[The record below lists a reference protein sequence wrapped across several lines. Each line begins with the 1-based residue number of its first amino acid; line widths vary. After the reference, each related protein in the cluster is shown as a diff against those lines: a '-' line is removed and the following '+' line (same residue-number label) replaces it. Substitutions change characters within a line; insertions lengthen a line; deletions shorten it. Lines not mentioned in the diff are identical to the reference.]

1 MSAMDA
7 IRQAWSKSKWY
18 RVALVAAILWF
29 VLRFAVQVIYA
40 SGMMPEL
47 TGEDGLPMDVP
58 VYLAGAQK
66 LMAGQDLYPQDL
78 SDSTF
83 HYPYSPP
90 FAMLSTVLLLFSPQ
104 AVAIGG
110 TFLSVVIYVLLYVK
124 WMQIFERLSLP
135 GVVEKMALTLP
146 VWLIFSAFWGLVAY
160 LNIGIFV
167 ALVAT
172 LLLEGILQERLK
184 WSAALATF
192 LLISKLM
199 WLFPLGLPLL
209 VGRRKFFFRLLGL
222 TALFYAGLV
231 GVSMLVAGP
240 GYILQQ
246 YADYIVHLQRIASEF
261 PWHVRDTIPFLGY
274 NHSIKQV
281 FVFLLGTHPWVLGLA
296 TLVKILML
304 LPFGLL
310 CWRLLRTPPAQDSH
324 ALKLALVFCLYLA
337 AFIWLD
343 IVWEVL
349 LGIAVFPFVL
359 SILEKTWH
367 KRLAWGIF
375 LLYAFVD
382 MIQFFSYV
390 FGGDSLVVMQGAYVL
405 SDPSLHL
412 PLTMLVI
419 LMFYAFLLAYL
430 RRTTDG
436 QGA

>member
-1 MSAMDA
+1 MGA
-7 IRQAWSKSKWY
+7 ISQAWSKSKWY
-18 RVALVAAILWF
+18 RVALTAAILWF

-47 TGEDGLPMDVP
+47 TGEDGLPMDIP
-58 VYLAGAQK
+58 VYLGAAQK
-66 LMAGQDLYPQDL
+66 FIEGQNLYPQDL

-90 FAMLSTVLLLFSPQ
+90 FAMLSTFLLLFSPR
-104 AVAIGG
+104 VIAIGG
-110 TFLSVVIYVLLYVK
+110 TCLCVGIYALLYWR
-124 WMQIFERLSLP
+124 WMKIFERLSLP
-135 GVVEKMALTLP
+135 GVVEKMAYTLP
-146 VWLIFSAFWGLVAY
+146 VWLVFSAFWGLVAY

-172 LLLEGILQERLK
+172 LLVEGILQERLK
-184 WSAALATF
+184 WSAALAAF
-192 LLISKLM
+192 LLASKIM

-209 VGRRKFFFRLLGL
+209 VGRRKFFLQLLGP

-246 YADYIVHLQRIASEF
+246 YADYVVHLQRIASEF
-261 PWHVRDTIPFLGY
+261 PWHVRDAIPFLGY

-281 FVFLLGTHPWVLGLA
+281 FVFLLGEHSWVLGLA
-296 TLVKILML
+296 TLVKILIL

-310 CWRLLRTPPAQDSH
+310 CWRLLRTPPEQDFH
-324 ALKLALVFCLYLA
+324 TLKLTLVFCLYLA

-349 LGIAVFPFVL
+349 LGVAIFPFVL
-359 SILEKTWH
+359 TILDKTWQ
-367 KRLAWGIF
+367 KWLAWSLF

-382 MIQFFSYV
+382 LIQFLSYMI
-390 FGGDSLVVMQGAYVL
+390 GGDSLVVMQGAYVL

-412 PLTMLVI
+412 PMTMLVI
-419 LMFYAFLLAYL
+419 LMFYAFLLSYL
-430 RRTTDG
+430 RKTSDG
-436 QGA
+436 KSA

>member
-1 MSAMDA
+1 MIA
-7 IRQAWSKSKWY
+7 IKQVWSKSKWY
-18 RVALVAAILWF
+18 RVALVAAIIWF
-29 VLRFAVQVIYA
+29 VLRLAVQVIYA

-58 VYLAGAQK
+58 VYLGAAQK
-66 LMAGQDLYPQDL
+66 FIAGQGLYPDDL

-104 AVAIGG
+104 AIALGG
-110 TFLSVVIYVLLYVK
+110 TFLSVGIYALLYVK

-135 GVVEKMALTLP
+135 GVVEKMAYTLP
-146 VWLIFSAFWGLVAY
+146 VWLIFSAFWGLVVY

-172 LLLEGILQERLK
+172 LLVEGILQERLK
-184 WSAALATF
+184 RSAALASF
-192 LLISKLM
+192 LLVSKVM

-209 VGRRKFFFRLLGL
+209 LGRRKFFGQLLGL
-222 TALFYAGLV
+222 SALFYAGLV

-246 YADYIVHLQRIASEF
+246 YADYFVHLQRIASEF
-261 PWHVRDTIPFLGY
+261 PWHVRDAIPFLGY

-281 FVFLLGTHPWVLGLA
+281 FVFLLGAHPWVLGLA
-296 TLVKILML
+296 TLVKILIL

-310 CWRLLRTPPAQDSH
+310 CWRLLRTPPTQDFH
-324 ALKLALVFCLYLA
+324 ALKLTLVFCLYLA

-349 LGIAVFPFVL
+349 LGIAIFPFVL

-367 KRLAWGIF
+367 KWLVWSLF

-382 MIQFFSYV
+382 LIQFFSYI

-419 LMFYAFLLAYL
+419 LVFYTFLLTYL
-430 RRTTDG
+430 RKMTDE
-436 QGA
+436 QVA

>member
-1 MSAMDA
+1 MDA

>member
-1 MSAMDA
+1 MSA

-18 RVALVAAILWF
+18 RVALVAAMFWF
-29 VLRFAVQVIYA
+29 VLRFAVQLIYA

-58 VYLAGAQK
+58 VYLGGAQK
-66 LMAGQDLYPQDL
+66 FIAGQDLYPQDL

-90 FAMLSTVLLLFSPQ
+90 FAMLSAVLLLFSPQ
-104 AVAIGG
+104 AIAIGG
-110 TFLSVVIYVLLYVK
+110 TFLSVGIYALLYIK

-135 GVVEKMALTLP
+135 GVVEKMAQTLP

-172 LLLEGILQERLK
+172 LLIEGILQERLK

-209 VGRRKFFFRLLGL
+209 VGRRKFFFQLLGL
-222 TALFYAGLV
+222 TVLFYAGLV

-246 YADYIVHLQRIASEF
+246 YADYFVHLQRIASEF

-281 FVFLLGTHPWVLGLA
+281 FVFLLGAHPWVFWLA
-296 TLVKILML
+296 TLVKILIL

-343 IVWEVL
+343 IVWDVL

-359 SILEKTWH
+359 AILEKTWH
-367 KRLAWGIF
+367 KRLAWGLF

-382 MIQFFSYV
+382 LIQFFSYI

-430 RRTTDG
+430 RKTTGG
-436 QGA
+436 QAA